1 MGGGVWVVRLYFIC
15 SLECVWN
22 VVYCT
27 ALAQS
32 DFRRGVKKLNVNWL
46 AGFTVNSRTLWL

>member
-46 AGFTVNSRTLWL
+46 AGFTVNSRTLW